1 MSALQH
7 KPANVTH
14 IRERAYLFSDCS
26 LVINNPSQPQLCA
39 HREFFIACQVKGLP
53 LVFVPIVL
61 LLLLL
66 FK

>member
-1 MSALQH
+1 MSALQL

-26 LVINNPSQPQLCA
+26 LVISIPSQPQLCA
-39 HREFFIACQVKGLP
+39 HREFFITCQVRGLP
-53 LVFVPIVL
+53 LVFVLIVL
-61 LLLLL
+61 LLLQL